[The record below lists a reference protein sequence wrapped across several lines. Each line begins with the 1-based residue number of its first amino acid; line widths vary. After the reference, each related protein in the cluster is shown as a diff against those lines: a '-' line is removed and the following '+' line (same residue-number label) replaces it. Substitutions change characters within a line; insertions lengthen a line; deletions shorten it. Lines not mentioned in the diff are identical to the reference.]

1 MTAASEFGKLLD
13 LALAEAKTMTDEQM
27 RLHKLDGLAGWS
39 LDEARGRLL
48 FGDPRGRYA
57 IMAAQAIGLYDPA
70 KQQWQWA
77 WADQSFPAHLVQA
90 AQHVRVW
97 GQVNEIP
104 LLTEPMQTIAEAD
117 AFRLTAFA
125 ARFIGWPGIYRGETK
140 PQSIFL
146 AFRSTLDPQGG
157 PDRVDPI
164 APPTIS
170 KL

>member
-1 MTAASEFGKLLD
+1 MTAANEFPRLLD
-13 LALAEAKTMTDEQM
+13 LALTEAKQMTDEQM

-57 IMAAQAIGLYDPA
+57 IMAAQAIGLYDPVS
-70 KQQWQWA
+70 QQWQWA
-77 WADQSFPAHLVQA
+77 WDDQSFPPHLVQA
-90 AQHVRVW
+90 ARHVRAW
-97 GQVNEIP
+97 GQINEIP
-104 LLTEPMQTIAEAD
+104 MLIEPLQKIPESD
-117 AFRLTAFA
+117 AFKLAAFA
-125 ARFIGWPGIYRGETK
+125 ARFVGWPGVYRGESK

-146 AFRSTLDPQGG
+146 AFNSTLDPQGG
-157 PDRVDPI
+157 PDRLDPI